1 MDAATIDSL
10 SREAIFLERM
20 GVRNVNESTPSCV
33 GDNVSLESRVPQMGA
48 CTSSTL
54 ALRAVAPPQ
63 DAPKPPSRRRKQ
75 RIPKTLKRAVWD
87 TYVGVDKGTAPCL
100 CCERTSIRQLEFHCG
115 HVISEARGGT
125 TTVENM
131 RPICAQ
137 CNLSMGTQ
145 NLFDFKARYFP
156 ASAEAPVKPKRS
168 SKSQD
173 AQG

>member
-1 MDAATIDSL
+1 
-10 SREAIFLERM
+10 
-20 GVRNVNESTPSCV
+20 
-33 GDNVSLESRVPQMGA
+33 MGA
-48 CTSSTL
+48 CMSS
-54 ALRAVAPPQ
+54 ASAGVQPPAPPP
-63 DAPKPPSRRRKQ
+63 ARVSRRRKQ

-145 NLFDFKARYFP
+145 NLFDFKGRYFP
-156 ASAEAPVKPKRS
+156 NAATAETKSKRCKPTES
-168 SKSQD
+168 
-173 AQG
+173 